1 MHHDLFMKPHF
12 CFLLGTVR
20 GQLRTHSWDFLGGPV
35 VKNLPANAGDTGS
48 IPVLGT
54 KTHMPGGN

>member
-1 MHHDLFMKPHF
+1 MHHDLFMKSHL

-20 GQLRTHSWDFLGGPV
+20 GQLRTHSWDFLGGLV